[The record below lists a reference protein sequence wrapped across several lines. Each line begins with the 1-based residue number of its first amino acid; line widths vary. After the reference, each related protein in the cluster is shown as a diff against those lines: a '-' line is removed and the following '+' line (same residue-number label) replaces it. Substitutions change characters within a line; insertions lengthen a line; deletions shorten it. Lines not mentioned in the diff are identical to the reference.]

1 MKKVQNI
8 ISLAAALTIASAVAL
23 TALVAG
29 AFVCSYFADAIGI
42 AGRWETLALV
52 PVMFLVAAA
61 VTLFFLSGLK
71 KYAE

>member
-8 ISLAAALTIASAVAL
+8 ISWAAALTIATAIAL

-29 AFVCSYFADAIGI
+29 AYVCNYLADAIGI
-42 AGRWETLALV
+42 AGRWEALALI
-52 PVMFLVAAA
+52 PVMFLVATA
-61 VTLFFLSGLK
+61 VTLFFTSGLK